1 MGSEVNAMDQQR
13 ATELRRRGSGFCFE
27 APGVYLWDEDPREV
41 VRAALELRLGNARPR
56 APQRMLVIPRQ
67 EVAPPRR

>member
-1 MGSEVNAMDQQR
+1 MERTPA
-13 ATELRRRGSGFCFE
+13 ELRRRGSGFCFE

-56 APQRMLVIPRQ
+56 PPRRMLVIPPQ
-67 EVAPPRR
+67 PVAPPRR